1 MPAGSLI
8 QLQTAY
14 AAQSIYL
21 IANPQI
27 TFFKLVSMRHTNFAS
42 EYIREEFTTR
52 PNMDPAHFTKLS
64 VDIER
69 NGDLM
74 SDTYFVIDLPNIYSS
89 SVDNFKWI
97 DNIGNHIIK
106 KAEIFIGGSLIDRH
120 YGQWMEIWS
129 ELSYSDTKHKAYSRL
144 IDFDDDDDIPVIYYG
159 NLENG
164 NSNINSD
171 LLLGANFPETSS
183 SFTPPSIRKKRLY
196 VPLQFWFC
204 TNPGLA
210 IPLISLQYT
219 TVRIDIE
226 VERFNNLFT
235 IGPYDLSPEAF
246 FQTKNQSIISNET
259 KNEDCDIDNVIDFLC
274 SDEDHNPRECIYNQI
289 VYNVG
294 IESSIGTPE
303 PVKQKWCCGSTNNII
318 TPRIDVSDATPWC
331 SSNIFWKY
339 VNGTR
344 APRGWSQNTFLE
356 INYIFLDT
364 DERTKFAYSTNEY
377 IIPQIQRYETTGLRE
392 SQIVELNFQHPVEE
406 LIWVFQRDDANFHND
421 WSNFTNF
428 KYYKDYKELKNRL
441 ENSKQLFSSD
451 NTAFFLQKILD
462 NITTTPPGATSITLE
477 NVSTYEKY
485 LETYIMPSI
494 LPSGIKVDQFLVDIN
509 TSDPYCSTKKN
520 IDSFDELFNI
530 MYELKIK
537 FNAQDRIQTKDSFFF
552 DALESFKYHTN
563 SVKGIYKYSF
573 ALNPEDMAPSGHVN
587 LSRIDKVEFEFLLR
601 EPPRIPLCNVEPPK
615 PYARHKYL
623 YNMYVY
629 ARSFNILR
637 IMNGIGS
644 TVFAN

>member
-27 TFFKLVSMRHTNFAS
+27 TFFKLVSMRHTNYAS

-52 PNMDPAHFTKLS
+52 PNIDPAHFTKLS

-74 SDTYFVIDLPNIYSS
+74 SDTYFVIDLPDIYSS

-164 NSNINSD
+164 SSNVESD
-171 LLLGANFPETSS
+171 LLKNAIFPETSS

-246 FQTKNQSIISNET
+246 FSTKNQSIDPNET
-259 KNEDCDIDNVIDFLC
+259 ANTECNIEDVIDFLC

-294 IESSIGTPE
+294 IESQIGSSE
-303 PVKQKWCCGSTNNII
+303 QVKQKWCCGSTNNIV
-318 TPRIDVSDATPWC
+318 TPKIDVAVSIPWC

-344 APRGWSQNTFLE
+344 SPRGWSQNTFLE

-406 LIWVFQRDDANFHND
+406 LVWVFQRDDVNFHND

-441 ENSKQLFSSD
+441 ESSKQLFSSD
-451 NTAFFLQKILD
+451 NTTFYLQQLLND
-462 NITTTPPGATSITLE
+462 ATPLIALNTL
-477 NVSTYEKY
+477 TYEQY
-485 LETYIMPSI
+485 LEKYIMSSI
-494 LPSGIKVDQFLVDIN
+494 LPSGIRVDQFIVDIN
-509 TSDPYCSTKKN
+509 TSDPFCSTKKN

-587 LSRIDKVEFEFLLR
+587 LSRIDKVELDFLLR
-601 EPPRIPLCNVEPPK
+601 EPPHIPACNVVSTTSNV
-615 PYARHKYL
+615 PYKYH

>member
-1 MPAGSLI
+1 MPAGSLM
-8 QLQTAY
+8 QLQTSY
-14 AAQSIYL
+14 SAQSVYL
-21 IANPQI
+21 ISNPQI

-52 PNMDPAHFTKLS
+52 PNIDPAHFTKLS

-97 DNIGNHIIK
+97 DNIGNHIIR

-129 ELSYSDTKHKAYSRL
+129 ELSYSNTKHKAYSRL

-164 NSNINSD
+164 SSNVEPD
-171 LLLGANFPETSS
+171 LLKNAEFPDSRTPY
-183 SFTPPSIRKKRLY
+183 TPPSIRKKRLY

-246 FQTKNQSIISNET
+246 FETKNQSLNNEP
-259 KNEDCDIDNVIDFLC
+259 ESSSGCEIDDVMDFVC
-274 SDEDHNPRECIYNQI
+274 SDENHDHRECIYNQI
-289 VYNVG
+289 IYNVG
-294 IESSIGTPE
+294 IESSLTSPE
-303 PVKQKWCCGSTNNII
+303 PLKQKWCCGSTNNIQ
-318 TPRIDVSDATPWC
+318 TPRIDVSDGTPWC

-344 APRGWSQNTFLE
+344 SPRGWSQNTFLE

-406 LIWVFQRDDANFHND
+406 LIWVFQRDDVNIHND
-421 WSNFTNF
+421 WSNFTNY
-428 KYYKDYKELKNRL
+428 KYYKDYVELKNRL
-441 ENSKQLFSSD
+441 EHSKELFSSD
-451 NTAFFLQKILD
+451 NTAFYLQQLLNKAVIDNNLTEIQLD
-462 NITTTPPGATSITLE
+462 VA
-477 NVSTYEKY
+477 TYEEY

-494 LPSGIKVDQFLVDIN
+494 LPSGISVEQFLVDIN
-509 TSDPYCSTKKN
+509 TSDPYCSTSKN
-520 IDSFDELFNI
+520 IDSFDELYNI

-537 FNAQDRIQTKDSFFF
+537 FNAQDRVQTKDSFFY
-552 DALESFKYHTN
+552 DALGSFKYHTN
-563 SVKGIYKYSF
+563 SVKGVYNYSF
-573 ALNPEDMAPSGHVN
+573 SLNPEDIAPNGHVN
-587 LSRIDKVEFEFLLR
+587 LSRIDKVELDFLLR
-601 EPPRIPLCNVEPPK
+601 EPPRVPACEITSQVTDT
-615 PYARHKYL
+615 HSKYY

-629 ARSFNILR
+629 ARGFNILR